1 MGSLIDLINQFITDH
16 GSDPILKKDITLL
29 KDKAEEFER
38 KFLLSDSE
46 ILALRNENEL
56 IKAENANLNE
66 KLKTYEQ
73 PAHDIVLH
81 DEQNQVLIL
90 LANSGMNENE
100 IIEKI
105 GRTQELVPFHLEEL
119 RVAGLIESVSMAGI
133 VCFNLTQDGRR
144 YLKKNGLIM

>member
-1 MGSLIDLINQFITDH
+1 MGSLIDLVNQFITEH
-16 GSDPILKKDITLL
+16 GSDPILEKYITLL

-100 IIEKI
+100 IIAKI
-105 GRTQELVPFHLEEL
+105 GRTQELVPFNLEEL

-133 VCFNLTQDGRR
+133 VFFSLTQDGRR
-144 YLKKNGLIM
+144 YLKKNGLIL